1 MIANGTAAGGR
12 FDQLLWPFLEA
23 DLKTGA
29 IDEASALE
37 LLQCLRIKVMQV
49 DRISGGKSQREKWA
63 GLARW
68 NNWVIGGVDAAGRD
82 ATNPL
87 THLVLEAA
95 RDCPTPH
102 HTITL
107 RIHDGTPDGLMRH
120 ALEVVKAGL
129 GMPAFVSDCSYIGFL
144 TDSGVPLEEARGYA
158 LAGCLDAMIPGRS
171 RNHAFGMFIVPLVL
185 SIALNGGRDPR
196 TGVQLGPPT
205 GRLEDFGSFDD
216 LMRAFRAQ
224 LAHFMG
230 LAAEEH
236 NILLRAQAETVP
248 DAFHSALMD
257 GAIEAG
263 RDALERVMPF
273 ENGSVLNPVGMIS
286 AADSLAALK
295 AVVFDRRVAS
305 PAELAAALRADW
317 EGHGVLRAICLAA
330 PKYGNGDPY
339 VDSIAA
345 GLYRF
350 WAETALGF
358 RSIFGATVKP
368 AGVSI
373 TAYGPAGA
381 VTPATPDGRHAGEN
395 LSDGTMSA
403 VQGRDLHGPTAMIR
417 SALAIDQ
424 RPYQSTLLNLKFH
437 PSALRS
443 TSDLDKL
450 AQLIRVYFENGGKQV
465 QFNVVSRELLLE
477 AQRDPDSHRDLVVR
491 VAGYSA
497 YFVQLNPRVQADI
510 IARTE
515 HSSIA

>member
-1 MIANGTAAGGR
+1 M
-12 FDQLLWPFLEA
+12 
-23 DLKTGA
+23 
-29 IDEASALE
+29 
-37 LLQCLRIKVMQV
+37 
-49 DRISGGKSQREKWA
+49 
-63 GLARW
+63 
-68 NNWVIGGVDAAGRD
+68 
-82 ATNPL
+82 
-87 THLVLEAA
+87 
-95 RDCPTPH
+95 
-102 HTITL
+102 
-107 RIHDGTPDGLMRH
+107 
-120 ALEVVKAGL
+120 
-129 GMPAFVSDCSYIGFL
+129 
-144 TDSGVPLEEARGYA
+144 
-158 LAGCLDAMIPGRS
+158 
-171 RNHAFGMFIVPLVL
+171 
-185 SIALNGGRDPR
+185 
-196 TGVQLGPPT
+196 
-205 GRLEDFGSFDD
+205 
-216 LMRAFRAQ
+216 
-224 LAHFMG
+224 
-230 LAAEEH
+230 
-236 NILLRAQAETVP
+236 
-248 DAFHSALMD
+248 
-257 GAIEAG
+257 
-263 RDALERVMPF
+263 
-273 ENGSVLNPVGMIS
+273 
-286 AADSLAALK
+286 
-295 AVVFDRRVAS
+295 
-305 PAELAAALRADW
+305 
-317 EGHGVLRAICLAA
+317 LRAICLAA